1 MMPSLMEIGQT
12 MIIIMK
18 ILEMINKTVAA
29 ASKNAK
35 KNGKEMY
42 LISTNSWS

>member
-1 MMPSLMEIGQT
+1 MMPSLMETGQT

-18 ILEMINKTVAA
+18 ILEMINKIVAA

-35 KNGKEMY
+35 KNGKEMF